1 MPRYYTDGLNMSLV
15 KCCSCDHEWE
25 GNLGDD
31 CDWCGGIATVLLLE
45 ETQFEEFVRALY
57 GEDNEQS

>member
-1 MPRYYTDGLNMSLV
+1 MSLV